1 MGHHFQLYDT
11 EPNEDALA
19 NEMVYEVIVPNQGV
33 VGINNF
39 HVPHIPQEGLEDK
52 VRQTLRHEWT
62 RHLQVKR
69 TFTPLGF
76 NKGRLPDDMYASL
89 GAYYYNNR
97 NPPNKVRE
105 EWTTFKGVFVNY
117 WETDCNFIQIPWRL
131 KKRWQDRLRE
141 LTEAWAGVELDIT
154 DMYGMR
160 EYTKGARLLTHVDR
174 VNTHAASMIINIAQ
188 ENVTKPWT
196 VEVCFIVRN
205 NRFQFNLF
213 DWNLN
218 IFLIF
223 VSVNQVLDHADRLHE
238 VVMEPGDIV
247 YYGER

>member
-1 MGHHFQLYDT
+1 VGHHFQLYDT
-11 EPNEDALA
+11 KPNEDALA
-19 NEMVYEVIVPNQGV
+19 NEMIHEVIVPNQGV
-33 VGINNF
+33 VGIKNF
-39 HVPHIPQEGLEDK
+39 LVPHIPKEGVEDE
-52 VRQTLRHEWT
+52 VSRTLRGEWT
-62 RHLQVKR
+62 RHLRVKR
-69 TFTPLGF
+69 TFSPLGF
-76 NKGRLPDDMYASL
+76 SKGRLPDDMFASL

-131 KKRWQDRLRE
+131 KKRWQDRLRK

-174 VNTHAASMIINIAQ
+174 VSTHAASMIVNIAQ

-196 VEVCFIVRN
+196 VEVCFIV
-205 NRFQFNLF
+205 
-213 DWNLN
+213 
-218 IFLIF
+218 
-223 VSVNQVLDHADRLHE
+223 HE
-238 VVMEPGDIV
+238 
-247 YYGER
+247 